1 MEAKAKRLAKRL
13 KKGFFPMTV
22 TERFLQYVKIDT
34 QSQPDCEAVPSTEK
48 QHSLAKL
55 LTEQLAGMGA
65 KDVVY
70 DKEHCY
76 VYAAIPASA
85 GYEDVPPLGL
95 IAHMDTSDAVS
106 GANVSPRII
115 QNYAGGDIRLNDE
128 YTLRT
133 AEFPQV
139 EQYIGEDLI
148 VTDGTTLLGA
158 DDKAG
163 IAEIMALAQDLL
175 TGPAV
180 PHGEIRIAFTPDE
193 EVGNGVKYFDYARFG
208 AKAAYTVDGGEVG
221 EIGYETFNAASCRL
235 TIRGVSTHPG
245 SSKGK
250 MKNALL
256 LGMEFQQMLP
266 QFENPAYTEERE
278 GFYHLCSM
286 NGDVDTAVME
296 YILRDHDRAKLAEK
310 RARIEKICAY
320 LNERYGAGT
329 FCAELCDAYSN
340 MREIIEQHPYLIE
353 NAEAAMRR
361 CGVEPHC
368 AVVRGGTDGAV
379 LSFHGVPCP
388 NLCTGGQN
396 CHGRFEFISVQ
407 SLQKVT
413 DILKELVRIHA
424 GA

>member
-1 MEAKAKRLAKRL
+1 
-13 KKGFFPMTV
+13 MTV

-34 QSQPDCEAVPSTEK
+34 QSKQDCDAVPSTKK
-48 QHSLAKL
+48 QHNLAKL
-55 LTEQLAGMGA
+55 LTEELHEMGA

-70 DKEHCY
+70 DTEHCY
-76 VYAAIPASA
+76 VYAAIPASK
-85 GYEDVPPLGL
+85 GCEDAEPLGL

-106 GANVSPRII
+106 GENVKPRII
-115 QNYAGGDIRLNDE
+115 EKYAGGDIRLNDE
-128 YTLRT
+128 YTLRIS
-133 AEFPQV
+133 EFPQV

-163 IAEIMALAQDLL
+163 IAEIMTLASLL
-175 TGPAV
+175 LADPSI

-193 EVGNGVKYFDYARFG
+193 EVGNGVAFFNNDTFG
-208 AKAAYTVDGGEVG
+208 AKLAYTVDGGEVG
-221 EIGYETFNAASCRL
+221 DIGYETFNAASLKL
-235 TIRGVSTHPG
+235 TVHGLSTHPG

-286 NGDVDTAVME
+286 SGDVDQAEME
-296 YILRDHDRAKLAEK
+296 YILRDHDHAKLAEK
-310 RARIEKICAY
+310 KARVQKICAY
-320 LNERYGAGT
+320 LNDRYGENT
-329 FCAELCDAYSN
+329 FCAEIRDSYSN
-340 MREIIEQHPYLIE
+340 MREIIEQHPQLIE
-353 NAEAAMRR
+353 NAEAAMRN

-368 AVVRGGTDGAV
+368 AVVRGGTDGAT
-379 LSFHGVPCP
+379 LSFRGIPCP
-388 NLCTGGQN
+388 NLCTGGHN
-396 CHGRFEFISVQ
+396 CHGRFEFITVQ
-407 SLQKVT
+407 SLNKVT
-413 DILKELVRIHA
+413 EILEELVRIHA

>member
-1 MEAKAKRLAKRL
+1 
-13 KKGFFPMTV
+13 MTV

-34 QSQPDCEAVPSTEK
+34 QSKQDCDAVPSTKK
-48 QHSLAKL
+48 QHNLAKL
-55 LTEQLAGMGA
+55 LTEELHEMGA

-70 DKEHCY
+70 DTEHCY
-76 VYAAIPASA
+76 VYAAIPASK
-85 GYEDVPPLGL
+85 GCEDAEPLGL

-106 GANVSPRII
+106 GENVKPRII
-115 QNYAGGDIRLNDE
+115 EKYAGGDIRLNDE
-128 YTLRT
+128 YTLRIS
-133 AEFPQV
+133 EFPQV

-163 IAEIMALAQDLL
+163 IAEIMTLASLL
-175 TGPAV
+175 LADPSI

-193 EVGNGVKYFDYARFG
+193 EVGNGVAFFNNDTFG
-208 AKAAYTVDGGEVG
+208 AKLAYTVDGGEVG
-221 EIGYETFNAASCRL
+221 DIGYETFNAASLKL
-235 TIRGVSTHPG
+235 TVHGLSTHPG

-286 NGDVDTAVME
+286 SGDVDEAEME
-296 YILRDHDRAKLAEK
+296 YILRDHDHAKLAEK
-310 RARIEKICAY
+310 KARVQKICAY
-320 LNERYGAGT
+320 LNDRYGENT
-329 FCAELCDAYSN
+329 FCAEIRDSYSN
-340 MREIIEQHPYLIE
+340 MREIIEQHPQLIE
-353 NAEAAMRR
+353 NAEAAMRN

-368 AVVRGGTDGAV
+368 AVVRGGTDGAT
-379 LSFHGVPCP
+379 LSFRGIPCP
-388 NLCTGGQN
+388 NLCTGGHN
-396 CHGRFEFISVQ
+396 CHGRFEFITVQ
-407 SLQKVT
+407 SLNKVT
-413 DILKELVRIHA
+413 EILEELVRIHA

>member
-1 MEAKAKRLAKRL
+1 
-13 KKGFFPMTV
+13 MTV

-34 QSQPDCEAVPSTEK
+34 QSKQDCDAVPSTKK
-48 QHSLAKL
+48 QHNLAKL
-55 LTEQLAGMGA
+55 LTEELHEMGA

-70 DKEHCY
+70 DTEHCY
-76 VYAAIPASA
+76 VYAAIPASK
-85 GYEDVPPLGL
+85 GCEDAEPLGL

-106 GANVSPRII
+106 GENVKPRII
-115 QNYAGGDIRLNDE
+115 EKYAGGDIRLNDE
-128 YTLRT
+128 YTLRIS
-133 AEFPQV
+133 EFPQV

-163 IAEIMALAQDLL
+163 IAEIMTLASLL
-175 TGPAV
+175 LADPSI

-193 EVGNGVKYFDYARFG
+193 EVGNGVAFFNNDTFG
-208 AKAAYTVDGGEVG
+208 AKLAYTVDGGEVG
-221 EIGYETFNAASCRL
+221 DIGYETFNAASLKL
-235 TIRGVSTHPG
+235 TVHGLSTHPG

-286 NGDVDTAVME
+286 SGDVDQAEME
-296 YILRDHDRAKLAEK
+296 YILRDHDHAKLAEK
-310 RARIEKICAY
+310 KARVQKICAY
-320 LNERYGAGT
+320 LNDRYGENT
-329 FCAELCDAYSN
+329 FCAEIRNSYSN
-340 MREIIEQHPYLIE
+340 MREIIEQHPQLIE
-353 NAEAAMRR
+353 NAEAAMRN

-368 AVVRGGTDGAV
+368 AVVRGGTDGAT
-379 LSFHGVPCP
+379 LSFRGIPCP
-388 NLCTGGQN
+388 NLCTGGHN
-396 CHGRFEFISVQ
+396 CHGRFEFITVQ
-407 SLQKVT
+407 SLNKVT
-413 DILKELVRIHA
+413 EILEELVRIHA

>member
-1 MEAKAKRLAKRL
+1 
-13 KKGFFPMTV
+13 MTV

-34 QSQPDCEAVPSTEK
+34 QSKQDCDAVPSTKK
-48 QHSLAKL
+48 QHNLAKL
-55 LTEQLAGMGA
+55 LTEELHEMGA

-70 DKEHCY
+70 DTEHCY
-76 VYAAIPASA
+76 VYAAIPASK
-85 GYEDVPPLGL
+85 GCEDAEPLGL

-106 GANVSPRII
+106 GENVKPRII
-115 QNYAGGDIRLNDE
+115 EKYAGGDIQLNDE
-128 YTLRT
+128 YTLRIS
-133 AEFPQV
+133 EFPQV

-163 IAEIMALAQDLL
+163 IAEIMTLASLL
-175 TGPAV
+175 LADPSI

-193 EVGNGVKYFDYARFG
+193 EVGNGVAFFDNDTFG
-208 AKAAYTVDGGEVG
+208 AKLAYTVDGGKVG
-221 EIGYETFNAASCRL
+221 DIGYETFNAASLKL
-235 TIRGVSTHPG
+235 TVHGLSTHPG

-286 NGDVDTAVME
+286 SGDVDQAEME
-296 YILRDHDRAKLAEK
+296 YILRDHDHAKLAEK
-310 RARIEKICAY
+310 KARVQKICAY
-320 LNERYGAGT
+320 LNDRYGENT
-329 FCAELCDAYSN
+329 FCAEIRDSYSN
-340 MREIIEQHPYLIE
+340 MREIIEQHPQLIE
-353 NAEAAMRR
+353 NAEAAMRN

-368 AVVRGGTDGAV
+368 AVVRGGTDGAT
-379 LSFHGVPCP
+379 LSFRGIPCP
-388 NLCTGGQN
+388 NLCTGGHN
-396 CHGRFEFISVQ
+396 CHGRFEFITVQ
-407 SLQKVT
+407 SLNKVT
-413 DILKELVRIHA
+413 EILEELVRIHA